1 MDGRE
6 RTRHNDKFVI
16 KPFPFEHKRGCEFH
30 RGIERKKK
38 GRCVGSVVVVKG
50 GLVVVLIVNGTREW
64 SFSHGG

>member
-1 MDGRE
+1 MDVNFTGGL
-6 RTRHNDKFVI
+6 K
-16 KPFPFEHKRGCEFH
+16 G
-30 RGIERKKK
+30 KK